1 MVRDTHLNFLRLLF
15 ILVGKIYLPRQEH
28 RCQGFW
34 FVWSEKCNCPEGAIV
49 RPGGPN
55 F

>member
-1 MVRDTHLNFLRLLF
+1 MNFMF
-15 ILVGKIYLPRQEH
+15 EWQEQYLTSERSERTVSGIH

-34 FVWSEKCNCPEGAIV
+34 FVWSEKCHCPEGAIV